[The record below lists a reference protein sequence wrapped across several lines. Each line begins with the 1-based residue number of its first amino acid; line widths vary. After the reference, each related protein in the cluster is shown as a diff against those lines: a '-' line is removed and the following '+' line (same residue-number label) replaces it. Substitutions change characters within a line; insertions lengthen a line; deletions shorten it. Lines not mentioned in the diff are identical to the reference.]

1 MVKLFKDNPAFGT
14 SGIKPRWTH
23 GSKQGIGTAYSTSSK
38 IWFSLW
44 NGVLTEIFYPTIDK
58 PQTRDTQYLVSDG
71 ENWFH
76 AEKQHMETEIEQI
89 DCHSLGYRITNSDR
103 DGKYQIVKEVI
114 SDPHLAC
121 VLQHTQFK
129 TEQDLGLYL
138 LCAPH
143 LEIGG
148 ANNSGYVVEVAGR
161 KFLVAEKEGTWLAM
175 GATVPFKKLSCGY
188 VGESD
193 GWQDL
198 ADNYVMDWE
207 FDTAENGNIA
217 LMGQLDLSGGNEF
230 TTGIAFG
237 NTLHKAITTLLQS
250 LDIAFDEQKSDFVT
264 QWQRTCSK
272 LKALDKAA
280 TDDGNLYHS
289 SFSLILAH
297 EDKSYPGAL
306 IASLSIPW
314 GQEKADDADYGGYHL
329 VWPRDLYNSATA
341 LLAAGYAETPLRTLM
356 YLATCQQSDGG
367 FAQNF
372 WIDGT
377 PDRES
382 AQLDEVAYPILLA
395 WKLKQES
402 ALRNFDPYPMVIGAA
417 RYLIEHSPV
426 TPQERWEQ
434 SSGFSAATL
443 ATVIAGLICAAVW
456 TREKGNDRTAE
467 FIETYADFLES
478 HIETWTVT
486 SEGTLVEDIPRHYI
500 RITPAQPDDI
510 HPNENPNS
518 GTITVPHRHPDSISQ
533 FPAKEI
539 VDPSFLQLVRYGI
552 RPADDP
558 LIIDSLKVVDAVLKT
573 DTPHGPVWKRYN
585 HDGHGQRDDGSA
597 WDGWG
602 TGRSWILLTG
612 ERGQYEL
619 ARGNDP
625 QPYIKAMEGF
635 SAGTGLLPEQVWD
648 AEDIPEAHMY
658 LGEATG
664 SAMPLLWSHSEYI
677 KLLRSSLDGK
687 VYDYVPEVGDR
698 YLNNR
703 DRQSLEVWKSNRQ
716 ITQIELGTTLRIIAD
731 KPFKLRYSNDDW
743 SSKQDIESTEVES
756 LNFHFV
762 DLNPEE
768 AVSIKFNFYWTGSG
782 DWQQGSYSLE
792 VVGVAS

>member
-71 ENWFH
+71 QNWFH
-76 AEKQHMETEIEQI
+76 AEKQHMETEIKQI
-89 DCHSLGYRITNSDR
+89 DCHSLGYRIVNSDR
-103 DGKYQIVKEVI
+103 DGRYQIVKEVI

-121 VLQHTQFK
+121 VLQHTQF
-129 TEQDLGLYL
+129 ESDDDLQLYL

-161 KFLVAEKEGTWLAM
+161 KFLVAEKDGTWLAM

-250 LDIAFDEQKSDFVT
+250 LDVAFGEQKENFVT

-341 LLAAGYAETPLRTLM
+341 LLAAGYVETPLRTLM

-377 PDRES
+377 PDRKS

-402 ALRNFDPYPMVIGAA
+402 ALRNFDPYPMVIDAA
-417 RYLIEHSPV
+417 RYLIKHSPV

-443 ATVIAGLICAAVW
+443 ATVIAGLICAAAW
-456 TREKGNDRTAE
+456 TREKGDGETAE

-486 SEGTLVEDIPRHYI
+486 TEGTLVEDIPRHYI
-500 RITPAQPDDI
+500 RITPAKPDNI

-518 GTITVPHRHPDSISQ
+518 GTIDVPHRHPDSISQ

-552 RPADDP
+552 RPANDP

-619 ARGNDP
+619 ARGGDP
-625 QPYIKAMEGF
+625 KPYIKAMEGF

-648 AEDIPEAHMY
+648 EEDIPEAHMY

-677 KLLRSSLDGK
+677 KLLRSSFDGK
-687 VYDYVPEVGDR
+687 VYDYIPEVGDR
-698 YLNNR
+698 YLDAG
-703 DRQSLEVWKSNRQ
+703 DRKSLEVWKSNRQ
-716 ITQIELGTTLRIIAD
+716 ITQIKRGTTLRIITEI
-731 KPFKLRYSNDDW
+731 PFKLRYSNDDW
-743 SSKQDIESTEVES
+743 DSKEDIESTEVGS
-756 LNFHFV
+756 LNFYFV
-762 DLNPEE
+762 DLKPEE
-768 AVSIKFNFYWTGSG
+768 TVTIKFNFYWTGSE

-792 VVGVAS
+792 VTD